1 MSRTVT
7 ALYDTR
13 QEAERALQALRAEVS
28 LAHAEIYDGT
38 PERASAL
45 RDVEL
50 TPEERASCEQKMAS
64 GDHMLLAQVRTGEDP
79 GHIIEVLERVASEGP
94 GQAAYGAR
102 EDFAGGDRA
111 GEHHANEHHDRAG
124 VIEEERIPVVEEEL
138 RVGTREVVR
147 GGARVRTQ
155 VEEVPVQQD
164 VELIEE
170 HARVERRPAT
180 RLIAESELEAGG
192 LLRERVIEVA
202 QMREE
207 AVVTKQAFVREEVV
221 VSKSIERRVERI
233 DDSVR
238 RTEVEVD
245 RLEGERPAFSGIAD
259 DRSDRTR

>member
-13 QEAERALQALRAEVS
+13 EEAERALQALRAEVS

-38 PERASAL
+38 PERTAAL
-45 RDVEL
+45 RDVDL
-50 TPEERASCEQKMAS
+50 TPEERASCEQKIAR
-64 GDHMLLAQVRTGEDP
+64 GDHMLLAQVRSGEEPD
-79 GHIIEVLERVASEGP
+79 HIIAVLERVAREGP
-94 GQAAYGAR
+94 AR
-102 EDFAGGDRA
+102 AGSDADGEFAGGTQDRV
-111 GEHHANEHHDRAG
+111 G
-124 VIEEERIPVVEEEL
+124 VMAEETIPVVEEEL

-147 GGARVRTQ
+147 GGARVRTHI
-155 VEEVPVQQD
+155 EEVPIQQD

-180 RLIAESELEAGG
+180 RVVPESELEAGG

-221 VSKSIERRVERI
+221 VSKTIERRVERI
-233 DDSVR
+233 EDKVR

-245 RLEGERPAFSGIAD
+245 RLEGDRPAFSGLAD
-259 DRSDRTR
+259 DRNDPAR

>member
-13 QEAERALQALRAEVS
+13 EEAERALRTLNSEVS
-28 LAHAEIYDGT
+28 LAHAEIYDRT
-38 PERASAL
+38 PEGASAL
-45 RDVEL
+45 QGVDL
-50 TPEERASCEQKMAS
+50 TPEERASCEQKMAA
-64 GDHMLLAQVRTGEDP
+64 GDHMLLAQVRSGEDP
-79 GHIIEVLERVASEGP
+79 GLIVEVLERVANEGP
-94 GQAAYGAR
+94 VL
-102 EDFAGGDRA
+102 DFAGDDLAAAGAVPGDSNPA
-111 GEHHANEHHDRAG
+111 SG
-124 VIEEERIPVVEEEL
+124 VVAEETIPVVEEEL

-147 GGARVRTQ
+147 GGARVRTR
-155 VEEVPVQQD
+155 VEDVPVQQD

-180 RLIAESELEAGG
+180 RIVPESELEAGG

-207 AVVTKQAFVREEVV
+207 AVVTKQAVVREEVV
-221 VSKSIERRVERI
+221 VSKSVERRVERI

-245 RLEGERPAFSGIAD
+245 RLEGDRPAFPGLAEDRAD
-259 DRSDRTR
+259 PTR